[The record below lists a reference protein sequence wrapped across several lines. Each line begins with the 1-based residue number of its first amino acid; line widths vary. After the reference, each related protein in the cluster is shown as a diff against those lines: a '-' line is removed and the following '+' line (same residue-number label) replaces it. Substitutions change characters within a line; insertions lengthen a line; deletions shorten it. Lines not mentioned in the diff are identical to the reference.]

1 MEKAK
6 KAKVEKIKEKKVRE
20 KQPAAKKPAAKQ
32 AKEKKVK
39 AKKPAAKKPVMKQPG
54 EKKVKEKS
62 EVVFFRSIQFRMIA
76 AFLVPVLCIIVLG
89 VASYEKASDGII
101 NSYKNSTEQ
110 TADMMQQYIS
120 LIATSE
126 KDEFKTYLTDS
137 EFTSYFVGL
146 SGTNS
151 DLTTKKSYEDQLR
164 NKLALD
170 TKIKSVFF
178 LADGGNSIYISTASL
193 PAEAYSIYSESGQG
207 ALVTANSYDW
217 FVFGQNTEADEGLNI
232 DTSTYSL
239 RLVRKLNDSKAVMM
253 INLDA
258 SFIRNAML
266 SLDPGEDG
274 YVTLVSSDGAEFYA
288 DTEAQPENTLVYGT
302 SFYQDAMES
311 ESTSGNRIV
320 SIDGRNY
327 LFVYSKLELGDV
339 MVAAL
344 IPESVMLQETAD
356 IKQLSVILT
365 IIAAIIAMLLG
376 TLISRQMSGTIQYI
390 LRQLRK
396 VSKGDLTIHLTSKRK
411 DEFGLLCD
419 GVNDTVAHVK
429 GLIEHVN
436 EVSGQ
441 LTAAAAYVSEA
452 SGMFLETSQD
462 IQNAV
467 SEIEIGVNRLD
478 SGSEDCMTQMDS
490 LSGKITNVS
499 QNADEIGKLTS
510 TTGDTISNGI
520 ESVQGLTASAQ
531 STTEITQNVILAIQ
545 ELELKSKSISKIV
558 SAIND
563 IAEQTNLLSLNASIE
578 AARAGEAGRGFAVV
592 AEEIRKLSDQCLGSA
607 GQISTIVNEI
617 VEKTQDVVSIAQQAE
632 EVVSTQA
639 GAVEET
645 TASFRQIDQ
654 QVESLL
660 AALATISTNVQEM
673 NSSRS
678 ETLEAIE
685 SISAVSAETAACSS
699 TVYSSAGS
707 QLDAIKDLDQAAQDL
722 RERADKLVDVLGTF
736 SV

>member
-1 MEKAK
+1 
-6 KAKVEKIKEKKVRE
+6 
-20 KQPAAKKPAAKQ
+20 
-32 AKEKKVK
+32 
-39 AKKPAAKKPVMKQPG
+39 
-54 EKKVKEKS
+54 
-62 EVVFFRSIQFRMIA
+62 
-76 AFLVPVLCIIVLG
+76 
-89 VASYEKASDGII
+89 
-101 NSYKNSTEQ
+101 
-110 TADMMQQYIS
+110 
-120 LIATSE
+120 
-126 KDEFKTYLTDS
+126 
-137 EFTSYFVGL
+137 
-146 SGTNS
+146 
-151 DLTTKKSYEDQLR
+151 
-164 NKLALD
+164 
-170 TKIKSVFF
+170 
-178 LADGGNSIYISTASL
+178 
-193 PAEAYSIYSESGQG
+193 
-207 ALVTANSYDW
+207 
-217 FVFGQNTEADEGLNI
+217 
-232 DTSTYSL
+232 
-239 RLVRKLNDSKAVMM
+239 
-253 INLDA
+253 
-258 SFIRNAML
+258 
-266 SLDPGEDG
+266 
-274 YVTLVSSDGAEFYA
+274 
-288 DTEAQPENTLVYGT
+288 
-302 SFYQDAMES
+302 
-311 ESTSGNRIV
+311 
-320 SIDGRNY
+320 
-327 LFVYSKLELGDV
+327 
-339 MVAAL
+339 
-344 IPESVMLQETAD
+344 MLQETAD

>member
-1 MEKAK
+1 
-6 KAKVEKIKEKKVRE
+6 
-20 KQPAAKKPAAKQ
+20 
-32 AKEKKVK
+32 
-39 AKKPAAKKPVMKQPG
+39 
-54 EKKVKEKS
+54 
-62 EVVFFRSIQFRMIA
+62 
-76 AFLVPVLCIIVLG
+76 
-89 VASYEKASDGII
+89 
-101 NSYKNSTEQ
+101 
-110 TADMMQQYIS
+110 
-120 LIATSE
+120 
-126 KDEFKTYLTDS
+126 
-137 EFTSYFVGL
+137 
-146 SGTNS
+146 
-151 DLTTKKSYEDQLR
+151 
-164 NKLALD
+164 
-170 TKIKSVFF
+170 
-178 LADGGNSIYISTASL
+178 
-193 PAEAYSIYSESGQG
+193 
-207 ALVTANSYDW
+207 
-217 FVFGQNTEADEGLNI
+217 
-232 DTSTYSL
+232 
-239 RLVRKLNDSKAVMM
+239 
-253 INLDA
+253 
-258 SFIRNAML
+258 
-266 SLDPGEDG
+266 
-274 YVTLVSSDGAEFYA
+274 
-288 DTEAQPENTLVYGT
+288 
-302 SFYQDAMES
+302 MES

>member
-1 MEKAK
+1 
-6 KAKVEKIKEKKVRE
+6 
-20 KQPAAKKPAAKQ
+20 
-32 AKEKKVK
+32 
-39 AKKPAAKKPVMKQPG
+39 
-54 EKKVKEKS
+54 
-62 EVVFFRSIQFRMIA
+62 
-76 AFLVPVLCIIVLG
+76 
-89 VASYEKASDGII
+89 
-101 NSYKNSTEQ
+101 
-110 TADMMQQYIS
+110 
-120 LIATSE
+120 
-126 KDEFKTYLTDS
+126 
-137 EFTSYFVGL
+137 
-146 SGTNS
+146 
-151 DLTTKKSYEDQLR
+151 
-164 NKLALD
+164 
-170 TKIKSVFF
+170 
-178 LADGGNSIYISTASL
+178 
-193 PAEAYSIYSESGQG
+193 
-207 ALVTANSYDW
+207 
-217 FVFGQNTEADEGLNI
+217 
-232 DTSTYSL
+232 
-239 RLVRKLNDSKAVMM
+239 
-253 INLDA
+253 
-258 SFIRNAML
+258 
-266 SLDPGEDG
+266 
-274 YVTLVSSDGAEFYA
+274 
-288 DTEAQPENTLVYGT
+288 
-302 SFYQDAMES
+302 
-311 ESTSGNRIV
+311 
-320 SIDGRNY
+320 
-327 LFVYSKLELGDV
+327 